1 MLFILS
7 VNDNTIHIINGIKK
21 NTSIPET
28 DGKENI
34 NPVQFLP
41 VPSKKFHHSGPRQTK
56 SFFLQYPLAVIQE
69 LPMFSISPK
78 FQGQIERTQAENLV
92 TI

>member
-1 MLFILS
+1 MY
-7 VNDNTIHIINGIKK
+7 KK
-21 NTSIPET
+21 
-28 DGKENI
+28 
-34 NPVQFLP
+34 QF
-41 VPSKKFHHSGPRQTK
+41 
-56 SFFLQYPLAVIQE
+56 IQE